1 MKRLLFL
8 SILFSLVCFFNTAVA
23 QELHVITLD
32 QNNSSIV
39 SPMPIVV
46 LPGDTLQFIAISGEF
61 SIYIKDAY
69 KFLKIREDN
78 LEIHVNSAG
87 GAGEDSSD
95 LYVVRA
101 VDSDAEVTFS
111 IYCISDDSWP
121 DAPPRIIIVSK

>member
-32 QNNSSIV
+32 QNNSSFV
-39 SPMPIVV
+39 SPLPIVV
-46 LPGDTLQFIAISGEF
+46 LPGDTLKFTSINGDF
-61 SIYIKDAY
+61 TIYIKDAY
-69 KFLKIREDN
+69 KFLRIREDN
-78 LEIHVNSAG
+78 LEIRLNSAG
-87 GAGEDSSD
+87 TASSEP
-95 LYVVRA
+95 LVVRA

-111 IYCISDDSWP
+111 IYCISNDSWP